1 MNGRKMTS
9 ENQTLSAIRQY
20 VKDSQDEKRRGDATA
35 VVQLLHDRANSFATL
50 EKHFNSFTG
59 LDRFWLYALVRLLLE
74 HPVDRSRF
82 YDARLTVEDDP
93 ICRQLI
99 LRMQR
104 LRK

>member
-50 EKHFNSFTG
+50 
-59 LDRFWLYALVRLLLE
+59 DRFWLYALVRLLLE